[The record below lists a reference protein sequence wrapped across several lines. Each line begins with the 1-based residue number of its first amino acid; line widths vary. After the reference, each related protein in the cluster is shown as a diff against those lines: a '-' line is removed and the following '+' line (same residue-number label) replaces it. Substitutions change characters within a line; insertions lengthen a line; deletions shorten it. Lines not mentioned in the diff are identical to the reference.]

1 MQDNLQCASPNGHLP
16 GHCQVRAQFNWDLIL
31 LRVIRILFRDLGAKA
46 NNAAAALE
54 NLPVKKEEIEEVFF
68 GNVLSAK
75 SVGCYLSHSYSN

>member
-1 MQDNLQCASPNGHLP
+1 M
-16 GHCQVRAQFNWDLIL
+16 L
-31 LRVIRILFRDLGAKA
+31 LRVIRILFKDLGAKA

-75 SVGCYLSHSYSN
+75 SVGCYLSFI

>member
-1 MQDNLQCASPNGHLP
+1 MQGNLQGAFPDGYLP
-16 GHCQVRAQFNWDLIL
+16 GHCQARAQFNWDLML
-31 LRVIRILFRDLGAKA
+31 LRVIRILFKDLGARA

-75 SVGCYLSHSYSN
+75 SVRCYLSFI